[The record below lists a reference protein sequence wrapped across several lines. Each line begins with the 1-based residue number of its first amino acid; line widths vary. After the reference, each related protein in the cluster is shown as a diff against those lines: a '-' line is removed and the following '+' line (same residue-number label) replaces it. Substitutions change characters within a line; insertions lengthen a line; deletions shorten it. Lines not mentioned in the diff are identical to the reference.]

1 MLRASK
7 GVTRL
12 VLCLRKSRLRGER
25 VDTGLGSLSVDEQ
38 IEDAADAKRRLAAQV
53 DTLCD
58 YFCGYQ
64 DGRRFSKNEA
74 VPSAASAC

>member
-1 MLRASK
+1 MLRASE

-12 VLCLRKSRLRGER
+12 VLCLRTSRLLGER
-25 VDTGLGSLSVDEQ
+25 VDTWLGSLSVDKQ
-38 IEDAADAKRRLAAQV
+38 IDDSANAKRCIAAQV
-53 DTLCD
+53 EMLCD

-64 DGRRFSKNEA
+64 EGRRFSKNEA